1 MQSGNKSPAYVGDV
15 PTFWD
20 LIKKS
25 CAKTKEIIEDA
36 DQDGFGIGIIYK
48 E

>member
-25 CAKTKEIIEDA
+25 GAKTKEIIEDA
-36 DQDGFGIGIIYK
+36 DQDGFGIGIIFK